1 MISSVGARR
10 RSIRGHRLARA
21 DGPACPIIL
30 SYPLLPWSLGI
41 TMTSPG
47 QGLDVCYVHTLLCVR
62 DMAGAELAPQVA
74 VSAVH
79 VEADG
84 CPHSARS
91 HAPNAG
97 T

>member
-1 MISSVGARR
+1 
-10 RSIRGHRLARA
+10 
-21 DGPACPIIL
+21 
-30 SYPLLPWSLGI
+30 
-41 TMTSPG
+41 MTSPG
-47 QGLDVCYVHTLLCVR
+47 QGLDVRYVHTLLCVR

-97 T
+97 A

>member
-1 MISSVGARR
+1 MWGPVAGPSVVTGLRELMALHVPSS
-10 RSIRGHRLARA
+10 
-21 DGPACPIIL
+21 C
-30 SYPLLPWSLGI
+30 YPLLPWSLGI

-47 QGLDVCYVHTLLCVR
+47 QGLDVRYVHTLLCVR

-97 T
+97 A